1 MKRSIVRIVIPLA
14 GLLLVVLPGP
24 LAAQQA
30 DQGSLS
36 GEIVIG
42 FRSVDVN
49 GADRKYMED
58 INLEDGPRLF
68 DFSVDFTPAEGL
80 RDAVDRLRLDVHNLG
95 GDPFETIDLDVQR
108 FGRYDFSYERRTS
121 EYFYEDLILPT
132 ELATVSL
139 SNAGDFHHFD
149 FERVRD
155 SASLDLDLTRAAT
168 LSFGFERFTKLG
180 TGSTTLD
187 LQRDEF
193 ELERVIDESMDQYRA
208 GFQYAWDRVT
218 LVLEETVRD
227 YDNAV
232 EIFLPGASPGENT
245 TNAASLSF
253 FFLDQPYDYTS
264 QQHTV
269 RVLARPNDRLDVK
282 LSAIL
287 QNLDLDVAADE
298 SSGGIGF
305 NGQPF
310 TTDDA
315 GAGEIDRDLGLYQL
329 DLTYRIND
337 RVAVVGNV
345 RQQDLDQQ
353 GDFEFGGALNLGEWD
368 ISTTGVELG
377 VEVALAPTVTL
388 AGGVAQESRDVTF
401 GHNEGDGPAGFED
414 ESETTDRTGLYVNL
428 GWRPAA
434 GTEVVA
440 SIEDNSFDDPFT
452 LASPTD
458 RRRYRLRGRYRWDT
472 GLGVSGSYA
481 KTEVDNDNSGWS
493 ADTDQLGVR
502 LDYQH
507 EALSLS
513 VGYSNIDLERQID
526 QTVEGL
532 GRTVA
537 LFYGADSDF
546 FDGRVRYQATERFAV
561 GGDFRLY
568 QNDGSFGL
576 ERDDYRAFVEVGF
589 ADAYTARLAYRTVD
603 YSENAVSF
611 DDYDA
616 DIIEAAIGYRW

>member
-1 MKRSIVRIVIPLA
+1 MKRFIVRIAIPLA
-14 GLLLVVLPGP
+14 GLLLVALPGP
-24 LAAQQA
+24 LAAQEA

-42 FRSVDVN
+42 YRNVDVS
-49 GADRKYMED
+49 GADRKFMED

-68 DFSVDFTPAEGL
+68 DFSVDFTPADGL

-108 FGRYDFSYERRTS
+108 FGRYDFSYQRRTS
-121 EYFYEDLILPT
+121 EYFYEDLILPADQ
-132 ELATVSL
+132 ATVSL
-139 SNAGDFHHFD
+139 SNVGDLHHLD
-149 FERVRD
+149 FERVHDR
-155 SASLDLDLTRAAT
+155 ASLDLDLTRAAT
-168 LSFGFERFTKLG
+168 LSFGFDRYTKLG

-187 LQRDEF
+187 IQRDEF
-193 ELERVIDESMDQYRA
+193 ELERVIDESMDQYQA

-245 TNAASLSF
+245 GNAASLSF

-269 RVLARPNDRLDVK
+269 RVLARPNDRLDVMV
-282 LSAIL
+282 SAIL
-287 QNLDLDVAADE
+287 QNLDLDVEADE
-298 SSGGIGF
+298 TSGGIGF

-310 TTDDA
+310 TTDDS

-337 RVAVVGNV
+337 RVALIGNV
-345 RQQDLDQQ
+345 RQQELDQQ
-353 GDFEFGGALNLGEWD
+353 GDFEFAGALNLGAWD
-368 ISTTGVELG
+368 ISTTGAELG
-377 VEVALAPTVTL
+377 VEVALTPTVTL
-388 AGGVAQESRDVTF
+388 AGGVAQESRDITF

-414 ESETTDRTGLYVNL
+414 ESETTERTGLFVNL

-458 RRRYRLRGRYRWDT
+458 RRRYRLRGRYRWDN

-493 ADTDQLGVR
+493 ADTDQIGVR

-507 EALSLS
+507 QALSLS

-526 QTVEGL
+526 QTVAGL
-532 GRTVA
+532 GRTLA
-537 LFYGADSDF
+537 IFYGADSDF

-561 GGDFRLY
+561 GGDLRLY

-603 YSENAVSF
+603 YSEDAVDF

-616 DIIEAAIGYRW
+616 EILEAAIGYRW